1 MKHRRRRALPE
12 KQVTK
17 KEKREFIE
25 AVEKVIAEMELSGSR
40 IDFQTV
46 SRKMGTAR
54 STLYRNK
61 IVRET
66 ISSARQRNKLP
77 SNTLDSLQSQI
88 QELQGRICEL
98 ESRLKDLERSVNPF

>member
-1 MKHRRRRALPE
+1 MER
-12 KQVTK
+12 T
-17 KEKREFIE
+17 
-25 AVEKVIAEMELSGSR
+25 IAEMEQMGSH

-46 SRKMGTAR
+46 SRKMGMAR

-77 SNTLDSLQSQI
+77 SNTLDSLQSQMF
-88 QELQGRICEL
+88 ELQEKVREL
-98 ESRLKDLERSVNPF
+98 DSRLRSLEHSVNPF